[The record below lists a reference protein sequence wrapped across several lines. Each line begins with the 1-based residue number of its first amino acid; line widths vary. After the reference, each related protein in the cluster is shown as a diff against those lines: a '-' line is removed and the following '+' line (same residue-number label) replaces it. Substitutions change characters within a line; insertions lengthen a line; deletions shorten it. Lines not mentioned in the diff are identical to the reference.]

1 MRPGDE
7 AALAEQAR
15 AVLAARE
22 EWRRREAA
30 RRSPSGWFEYG
41 PPTEKGSP
49 KLERWQRHALSELE
63 ALLREWVDQPPGP
76 RSVWI
81 VNVDAPPQ
89 SGKSELAKRLLAWV
103 VAELG
108 MSVGYVSYAASLALS
123 HSVAIRSLLRS
134 PEAKRA
140 WPWIDGSVGRDD
152 EVIKDTEAEWK
163 IASPTPDRRG
173 ARMTACGRDGS
184 LTGKVMDLVGLD
196 DMFKDAGDYSSAASR
211 REVDLFLRSAVIARL
226 MERGGIVLNVGTRWG
241 LQDTRAW
248 FDERIEEMRAAGVE
262 VRVVNLS
269 YPLKA
274 REGDVMGREPGE
286 YLTDRWSPAKEAA
299 ARIFYGRHAPAI
311 LDCAPTPDG
320 GVKFK
325 REWFSR
331 RYVGHPD
338 AVAKLCDVRALVV
351 DPASTSGD
359 GDYSSIEHWGW
370 SGVKMRKLHKHRGQ
384 WAYNELE
391 AAIVDAM
398 AAYRPSALLVE
409 NTSNGRAIVS
419 RLQLRFP
426 NLIPMSH
433 LGRSKAVRWDA
444 QSPVFYAGNVEFPDP
459 QFAPWMLGYVE
470 RMVLLTG
477 EVDGE
482 VDDEADTWEMAARWR
497 AEAQTQTVDPAAYLR
512 VLQGM
517 R

>member
-1 MRPGDE
+1 
-7 AALAEQAR
+7 
-15 AVLAARE
+15 VLALLYSA
-22 EWRRREAA
+22 
-30 RRSPSGWFEYG
+30 PLVV
-41 PPTEKGSP
+41 T
-49 KLERWQRHALSELE
+49 LAL
-63 ALLREWVDQPPGP
+63 G
-76 RSVWI
+76 
-81 VNVDAPPQ
+81 VDA
-89 SGKSELAKRLLAWV
+89 EVVLLSA
-103 VAELG
+103 
-108 MSVGYVSYAASLALS
+108 
-123 HSVAIRSLLRS
+123 
-134 PEAKRA
+134 
-140 WPWIDGSVGRDD
+140 
-152 EVIKDTEAEWK
+152 
-163 IASPTPDRRG
+163 
-173 ARMTACGRDGS
+173 
-184 LTGKVMDLVGLD
+184 LVGLLV
-196 DMFKDAGDYSSAASR
+196 AA
-211 REVDLFLRSAVIARL
+211 
-226 MERGGIVLNVGTRWG
+226 
-241 LQDTRAW
+241 
-248 FDERIEEMRAAGVE
+248 
-262 VRVVNLS
+262 
-269 YPLKA
+269 P
-274 REGDVMGREPGE
+274 
-286 YLTDRWSPAKEAA
+286 AA
-299 ARIFYGRHAPAI
+299 ARPLTLDEVLRSSATHAPAI

-433 LGRSKAVRWDA
+433 LGKSKAVRWDA

-482 VDDEADTWEMAARWR
+482 LLGVTLPRRLMIPPRPGLAWIIDHDGQRLVQVAARMS
-497 AEAQTQTVDPAAYLR
+497 P
-512 VLQGM
+512 
-517 R
+517 